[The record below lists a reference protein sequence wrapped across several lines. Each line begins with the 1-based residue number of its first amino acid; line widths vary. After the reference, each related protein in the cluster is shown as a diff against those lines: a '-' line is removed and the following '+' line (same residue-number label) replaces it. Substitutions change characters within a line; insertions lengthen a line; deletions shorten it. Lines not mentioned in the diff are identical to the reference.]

1 LCEGVLTVDGAISE
15 SDGSTDL
22 TEETADVVESDEEIQ
37 DESGSSITL
46 SGRIRMLTTYTSN
59 LEFTSTGAETVTL
72 GTDAGVETDPDYD
85 ETDDETTGSALMK
98 ISFILISLYYL
109 VAYWWTFNLIC
120 LIIKILR

>member
-85 ETDDETTGSALMK
+85 ETDDETTGSALMN

-109 VAYWWTFNLIC
+109 VAY
-120 LIIKILR
+120 